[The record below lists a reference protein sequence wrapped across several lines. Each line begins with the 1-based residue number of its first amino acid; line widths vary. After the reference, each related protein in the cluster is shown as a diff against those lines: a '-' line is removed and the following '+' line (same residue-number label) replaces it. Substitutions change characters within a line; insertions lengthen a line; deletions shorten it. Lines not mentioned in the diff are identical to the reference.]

1 MVHTVTVLSLD
12 IAGWG
17 GSAVQ
22 QGLHHKDR
30 SMCKEMGW
38 RQCIVN
44 KQTYSLKGAWGGGGW
59 DAARCGRRTGHHHHN
74 RETTVYV
81 MQSTQP

>member
-44 KQTYSLKGAWGGGGW
+44 KQTYSLKEAWGGG
-59 DAARCGRRTGHHHHN
+59 CGVSAGHHHHN
-74 RETTVYV
+74 RESTVHICNAINP
-81 MQSTQP
+81 TAR